1 MKLAIDS
8 IESTKGKQLDQVRAE
23 LINPEC
29 TLIRIKDV
37 SAMTGLARATLY
49 KYMESDPT
57 FPKAVPLSD
66 SKARGAP
73 IGFVLS
79 EIQSW
84 IRSRMAAR
92 AARG

>member
-1 MKLAIDS
+1 MKPAINTTD
-8 IESTKGKQLDQVRAE
+8 ITNGKQLDQVRPE
-23 LINPEC
+23 LINPDC

-37 SAMTGLARATLY
+37 SAITGLARATVY
-49 KYMESDPT
+49 KYMDSDPN
-57 FPKAVPLSD
+57 FPKAVPLSN

-73 IGFVLS
+73 IGFVLG

-84 IRSRMAAR
+84 IKSRMAAR